1 MRNIS
6 ANELKKL
13 IDGHIKLSI
22 VDVRDAEE
30 CRAGHI
36 EGAVCLPMNRLE
48 DAKNLFDTKTPLVVY
63 CSDVNCNA
71 SLYAA
76 DRFQELG
83 FREVYELGG
92 GLEEWKK
99 ETRIMEAPRTA
110 GSFQADIGEI

>member
-13 IDGHIKLSI
+13 IDGRIKLSI

-76 DRFQELG
+76 DRLEELE
-83 FREVYELGG
+83 FKEVYELGG
-92 GLEEWKK
+92 GFEEWKK
-99 ETRIMEAPRTA
+99 ETQPPVKRFTA
-110 GSFQADIGEI
+110 SSVETVIGEM